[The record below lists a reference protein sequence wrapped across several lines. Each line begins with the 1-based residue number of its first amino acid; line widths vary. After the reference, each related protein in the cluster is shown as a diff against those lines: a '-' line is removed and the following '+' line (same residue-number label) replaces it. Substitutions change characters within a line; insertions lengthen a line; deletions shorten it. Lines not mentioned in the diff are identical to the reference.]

1 MASRSNWFL
10 RVTFGWIIYPFCILE
25 LNLLQSLFKKIIFI
39 YYLKNRNHVYLNF
52 LFKCIVEKT
61 IKWHDSKSLSLMVKC
76 CLLWLY
82 LKVSLII
89 PPFSPIHLQVFIID
103 LLYTTSTSDQSRKGF
118 HCFRRK
124 PIETFLKEIGKL
136 IHACFLCNFKYWRVT
151 LLIKKHV
158 CDWFGCIYTVFK
170 CRGHVE
176 MTSIMGVVLFRL
188 LN

>member
-52 LFKCIVEKT
+52 LFKCIVEKN

-82 LKVSLII
+82 LKVSLIT
-89 PPFSPIHLQVFIID
+89 PIFPHTLTGIYNRSSLHDFNLWPIKEGIS
-103 LLYTTSTSDQSRKGF
+103 LLLKLF
-118 HCFRRK
+118 KRR
-124 PIETFLKEIGKL
+124 
-136 IHACFLCNFKYWRVT
+136 
-151 LLIKKHV
+151 
-158 CDWFGCIYTVFK
+158 
-170 CRGHVE
+170 
-176 MTSIMGVVLFRL
+176 
-188 LN
+188 